1 MIIKHNQGY
10 SILEV
15 IIASLILTVVLI
27 PLVNMH
33 AKIDNL
39 TASAEK
45 YNTALFLAQGKIEE
59 LKAVPYD
66 QVSELPQGE
75 IIRPVFTGYENY
87 SYMVQIDE
95 GQYGLKTITVTV
107 FYQETGSERNVRLIA
122 ERHR

>member
-59 LKAVPYD
+59 LKAVPYE

-75 IIRPVFTGYENY
+75 IRPVFTGYENY

-95 GQYGLKTITVTV
+95 GQSGLKTITVTV

>member
-39 TASAEK
+39 TASAGK

-59 LKAVPYD
+59 LKAIPYD
-66 QVSELPQGE
+66 QVTELPQGE
-75 IIRPVFTGYENY
+75 SLPVFTGYENY
-87 SYMVQIDE
+87 SYMLQIDE

-107 FYQETGSERNVRLIA
+107 FYQETGSEKNVSLIA

>member
-1 MIIKHNQGY
+1 MIIKQNQGY

-33 AKIDNL
+33 VKIDNI

-59 LKAVPYD
+59 LKAIPYD
-66 QVSELPQGE
+66 QVTEIPQGE
-75 IIRPVFTGYENY
+75 SRPVFTGYENY

-95 GQYGLKTITVTV
+95 GQYGLKTITVIV
-107 FYQETGSERNVRLIA
+107 FYQEVGNERNVRLIA
-122 ERHR
+122 ERRR

>member
-1 MIIKHNQGY
+1 MSIKHEQGY

-33 AKIDNL
+33 AKIENL

-45 YNTALFLAQGKIEE
+45 NNTALFLAQGKIEE

-66 QVSELPQGE
+66 QVIVLPLGE
-75 IIRPVFTGYENY
+75 NRPVFTGYENY
-87 SYMVQIDE
+87 SYMVEIDE

-107 FYQETGSERNVRLIA
+107 FYQEVGTERNVKLTA